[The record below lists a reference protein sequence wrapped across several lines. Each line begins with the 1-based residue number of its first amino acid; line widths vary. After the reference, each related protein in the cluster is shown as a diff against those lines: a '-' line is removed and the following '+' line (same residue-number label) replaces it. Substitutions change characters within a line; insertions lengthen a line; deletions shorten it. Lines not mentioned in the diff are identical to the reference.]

1 MAPWLSLIRLG
12 NVLLSGAAAIVG
24 AYLSTGRT
32 GIVTWLL
39 IPIAPMLITAA
50 GNIQNDLCD
59 IEIDRLN
66 RPDRPLAAG
75 AIRLRSANWTM
86 VLMYLG
92 GLIAAGIL
100 GPMSFVLAALVVG
113 LLIVYNISWS
123 RLPGVGNLA
132 VSLMG
137 ALPVVYGGACATTAS
152 PASLLI
158 PAAAALVAFWL
169 HLARELLKDTIDV
182 EGDRAANRRTLPIIF
197 GHATSMRLS
206 ALIMLT
212 AAGCALWLGTT
223 GWLNPLY
230 MFGICVTILPA
241 LLYGAAQCWWRPE
254 LPIASLWAGWI
265 KVIMLAGLVWMLLGV
280 RPS

>member
-1 MAPWLSLIRLG
+1 MPRRGRVNSQLVALVLFVLSVLSVHALITYHEHMPPRHLVPWLSLIRLW
-12 NVLLSGAAAIVG
+12 NVLLSGAAAVVG

-32 GIVTWLL
+32 GITAWIL

-66 RPDRPLAAG
+66 RSDRPLVAG
-75 AIRLRSANWTM
+75 MIRARHAKWML
-86 VLMYLG
+86 VLLYLV

-100 GPMSFVLAALVVG
+100 GPIPFVIAAIVVA
-113 LLIVYNISWS
+113 LLNLYNISWS

-137 ALPVVYGGACATTAS
+137 ALPVVYGGVAAVNAS
-152 PASLLI
+152 PAFLQI
-158 PAAAALVAFWL
+158 PVAAALVAFWL

-197 GHATSMRLS
+197 GHVA
-206 ALIMLT
+206 
-212 AAGCALWLGTT
+212 
-223 GWLNPLY
+223 
-230 MFGICVTILPA
+230 
-241 LLYGAAQCWWRPE
+241 
-254 LPIASLWAGWI
+254 
-265 KVIMLAGLVWMLLGV
+265 
-280 RPS
+280 